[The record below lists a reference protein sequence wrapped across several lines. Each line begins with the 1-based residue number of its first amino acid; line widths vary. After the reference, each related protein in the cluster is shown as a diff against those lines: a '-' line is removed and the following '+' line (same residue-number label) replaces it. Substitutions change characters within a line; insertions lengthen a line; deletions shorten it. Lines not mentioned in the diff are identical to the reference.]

1 MRTEHNHAPLP
12 APDTPPGELVP
23 ASMGERPINLD
34 FETYRPV
41 RPLTN
46 KVRGENLLWHTLMH
60 AGSLERWDDALHAL
74 QRHFGRDRLVWG
86 VQLEP
91 LVGPRAWQLRVLNQG
106 PDADH
111 PQGVLARV
119 RELLAPY
126 FALAPELD
134 LSEHDYEILSLHF
147 STAPEAGLAPVS
159 VHTHVRRADSRT
171 FEHHRHAPPEL
182 AQVVAKEQLCEPK
195 REVDRYLPFLEAATA
210 RLLAQPER
218 ALGRVLIPELFA
230 CRRLHLR
237 VPGPEALALTF
248 SGVNVEQLMFT
259 YKRFEFPQP
268 MVEFLAELQD
278 RLAHLLWDVEVEF
291 ASEQRAR
298 LTYPRV
304 TVYGSL

>member
-1 MRTEHNHAPLP
+1 
-12 APDTPPGELVP
+12 
-23 ASMGERPINLD
+23 MGERPINLD

-60 AGSLERWDDALHAL
+60 AGCLERWDDALHAL
-74 QRHFGRDRLVWG
+74 QRHFGRDRMVWG
-86 VQLEP
+86 VRLEP
-91 LVGPRAWQLRVLNQG
+91 CVGPRAWQLRVLNQG
-106 PDADH
+106 PDAEH

-126 FALAPELD
+126 FALAPELE
-134 LSEHDYEILSLHF
+134 LSGHRYEILTLHF
-147 STAPEAGLAPVS
+147 STAAEAGVAPIS
-159 VHTHVRRADSRT
+159 VQTHVRRAQSRT
-171 FEHHRHAPPEL
+171 FEHHRHSPQPAAL
-182 AQVVAKEQLCEPK
+182 VAKEQLCEPK
-195 REVDRYLPFLEAATA
+195 REIDDYLPFLEAATA

-237 VPGPEALALTF
+237 VPGREGLALVF

-268 MVEFLAELQD
+268 MLEFFAELQD

-291 ASEQRAR
+291 ASEPQRAR
-298 LTYPRV
+298 LTYPQV